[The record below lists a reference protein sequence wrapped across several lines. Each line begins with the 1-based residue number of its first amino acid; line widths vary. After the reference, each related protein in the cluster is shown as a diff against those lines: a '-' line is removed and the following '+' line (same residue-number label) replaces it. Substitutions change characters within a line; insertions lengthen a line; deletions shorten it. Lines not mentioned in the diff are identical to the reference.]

1 LQKTAI
7 SIQDLWYAYPGADNR
22 FALQS
27 ITLTV
32 ADGEFVALLGAN
44 GSGKST
50 LARMLN
56 GLLLPARGTVS
67 VDGLATS
74 DEAQR
79 QQIRRRLQMIF
90 QNPENQAVGLTPA
103 EDIAF
108 GLVNIGWP
116 RQQLAARIDW
126 ALGQVGL
133 TEKRDRPVHALSGGE
148 KQKLATAACLALG
161 PRWLVLDEA
170 TAMLDPAARRHF
182 LQTLHALRRQERLG
196 VILITHQLEEV
207 LGADRIVLMDGG
219 TVRAVGPPADLLGQS
234 QLLEQCGVELP
245 YLPALARELR
255 EGGLDLPMCPTIDE
269 LVKTL
274 CQ

>member
-1 LQKTAI
+1 M
-7 SIQDLWYAYPGADNR
+7 
-22 FALQS
+22 
-27 ITLTV
+27 
-32 ADGEFVALLGAN
+32 ALLGAN

-56 GLLLPARGTVS
+56 GLLLPARGTVT

-79 QQIRRRLQMIF
+79 HQLRRRVQMIF

-126 ALGQVGL
+126 ALEQVGL
-133 TEKRDRPVHALSGGE
+133 AAKRDRPVHALSGGE
-148 KQKLATAACLALG
+148 QQKLATAACLALG

-170 TAMLDPAARRHF
+170 TAMLDPAARWQFR
-182 LQTLHALRRQERLG
+182 QTLDTIRRQERLG
-196 VILITHQLEEV
+196 VIWITHHLEEV

-219 TVRAVGPPADLLGQS
+219 RVHAVGRPGDVLGQP

-255 EGGLDLPMCPTIDE
+255 EAGLDVPSFPTIDE
-269 LVKTL
+269 LVTTL
-274 CQ
+274 CR